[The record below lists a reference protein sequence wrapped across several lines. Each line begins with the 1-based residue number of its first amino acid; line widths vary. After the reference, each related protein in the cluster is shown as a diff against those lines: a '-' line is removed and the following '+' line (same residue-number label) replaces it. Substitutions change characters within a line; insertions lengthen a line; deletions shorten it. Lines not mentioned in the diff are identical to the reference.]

1 MGAFTGKCVIVTG
14 AAGGIGTALSER
26 FATAGASLVLAD
38 TNDEGLAKLA
48 AKLEGDY
55 AAPVTTSVGDLST
68 RAAAEQ
74 MVQQAISVFG
84 RLDVLVN
91 NAGGGVIRPTLSQTE
106 ETLQATINRNLWSA
120 LRSTLAALPVML
132 EAGKGRIIFIGADS
146 VRNGLEDHAMY
157 NAAKGGVHAVAG
169 SLSREFGKQGV
180 TFNVVAPP
188 AVRSP
193 EFERFLREQPELTKR
208 FVSQIPMGRPAEMSE
223 VAALV
228 EFLAGDEA
236 GFINGQV
243 IGVNGGSTLA

>member
-26 FATAGASLVLAD
+26 FATGGASLVLAD

-48 AKLEGDY
+48 AKLEGDH
-55 AAPVTTSVGDLST
+55 AAPVITSVGDLST
-68 RAAAEQ
+68 QEAAEQ
-74 MVQQAISVFG
+74 MVRQAVSVFG

-91 NAGGGVIRPTLSQTE
+91 NAGGGVIRPTLSHTE

-132 EAGKGRIIFIGADS
+132 EAGKGRVIFIGADS

-157 NAAKGGVHAVAG
+157 NAAKGGVHALAG

-193 EFERFLREQPELTKR
+193 EFERFLREQPELTQR

-243 IGVNGGSTLA
+243 VGVNGGSTLA

>member
-1 MGAFTGKCVIVTG
+1 MGDFSGKCVIITG

-26 FATAGASLVLAD
+26 FAAAGASLVLAD
-38 TNDEGLAKLA
+38 INEEGLAKVA
-48 AKLEGDY
+48 AKLEGSY
-55 AAPVTTSVGDLST
+55 NSPVTTVTGDLST
-68 RAAAEQ
+68 REAAER
-74 MVQQAISVFG
+74 MVGHAISVFK

-91 NAGGGVIRPTLSQTE
+91 NAGGGVIRPTLTHTD
-106 ETLQATINRNLWSA
+106 ETLQATMDRNLWSA
-120 LRSTLAALPVML
+120 LRATLAALPVML
-132 EAGKGRIIFIGADS
+132 EAGKGRVIFIGADS
-146 VRNGLEDHAMY
+146 VRNGLEDHAIY
-157 NAAKGGVHAVAG
+157 NAAKGGVHALAG

-193 EFERFLREQPELTKR
+193 EFERFVREQPELTQR

-223 VAALV
+223 VAATV

-243 IGVNGGSTLA
+243 VGVNGGSTLA

>member
-26 FATAGASLVLAD
+26 FAVAGASLVLAD

-48 AKLEGDY
+48 AKLEGDH
-55 AAPVTTSVGDLST
+55 AAPVVTSAGDLST
-68 RAAAEQ
+68 REAAEE
-74 MVQQAISVFG
+74 MVRQAVSVFG

-91 NAGGGVIRPTLSQTE
+91 NAGGGVIRPTLSHTE
-106 ETLQATINRNLWSA
+106 ETLQATIDRNLWSA

-132 EAGKGRIIFIGADS
+132 EAGNGRVIFMGADS
-146 VRNGLEDHAMY
+146 VRNGLEDHAIY

-169 SLSREFGKQGV
+169 SFSREFGKQGI

-193 EFERFLREQPELTKR
+193 EFERFLREQPELTQR

-228 EFLAGDEA
+228 EFLAGEEA

-243 IGVNGGSTLA
+243 VGVNGGSTLA

>member
-1 MGAFTGKCVIVTG
+1 MQRRGRRTGVTFDLRQDEFDQILAAYARSDFDVFVRVQPTVPDRCWVCEAATVDAALASQADARVPG
-14 AAGGIGTALSER
+14 AAARLQR
-26 FATAGASLVLAD
+26 SLAQSAIVVPLWR
-38 TNDEGLAKLA
+38 EV
-48 AKLEGDY
+48 
-55 AAPVTTSVGDLST
+55 PVV
-68 RAAAEQ
+68 A
-74 MVQQAISVFG
+74 
-84 RLDVLVN
+84 
-91 NAGGGVIRPTLSQTE
+91 
-106 ETLQATINRNLWSA
+106 
-120 LRSTLAALPVML
+120 
-132 EAGKGRIIFIGADS
+132 

-193 EFERFLREQPELTKR
+193 EFERFLREQPELTQR

-243 IGVNGGSTLA
+243 VGVNGGSTLA

>member
-1 MGAFTGKCVIVTG
+1 MGEFTGKCVIITG

-26 FATAGASLVLAD
+26 FARAGASLVLAD

-48 AKLEGDY
+48 AKLEGDQ

-68 RAAAEQ
+68 REAAEQ
-74 MVQQAISVFG
+74 MVQQAVSVFG

-132 EAGKGRIIFIGADS
+132 EAGKGRVIFIGADS

-193 EFERFLREQPELTKR
+193 EFERFLREQPELTQR

-236 GFINGQV
+236 GFVNGQV

>member
-1 MGAFTGKCVIVTG
+1 VGAFTGKCVIVTG

-48 AKLEGDY
+48 AKLEGDHT
-55 AAPVTTSVGDLST
+55 APVITSVGDLST
-68 RAAAEQ
+68 REAAEQ
-74 MVQQAISVFG
+74 MVRQAVSVFG
-84 RLDVLVN
+84 GLDVLVN
-91 NAGGGVIRPTLSQTE
+91 NAGGGVIRPTLSHTE

-132 EAGKGRIIFIGADS
+132 EAGKGRVIFIGADS
-146 VRNGLEDHAMY
+146 VRNGLEDHAIY

-193 EFERFLREQPELTKR
+193 EFERFLQEQPELTQR

-243 IGVNGGSTLA
+243 VGVNGGSTLA

>member
-1 MGAFTGKCVIVTG
+1 MGAFTDKCVIVTG

-26 FATAGASLVLAD
+26 FASAGASLVLAD
-38 TNDEGLAKLA
+38 TNDEGLAKVA
-48 AKLEGDY
+48 TKLEADY
-55 AAPVTTSVGDLST
+55 AAPVVTSVGDLST
-68 RAAAEQ
+68 REAAEK
-74 MVQQAISVFG
+74 MVQQAMSTFG

-91 NAGGGVIRPTLSQTE
+91 NAGGGIIRPTLTHTE
-106 ETLQATINRNLWSA
+106 ETLQATIDRNLWSA

-132 EAGKGRIIFIGADS
+132 EAGKGRVIFIGADS
-146 VRNGLEDHAMY
+146 VRNGLEDHAIY

-169 SLSREFGKQGV
+169 SLSREFGKKGV

-193 EFERFLREQPELTKR
+193 EFERFLREQPELTQR

-223 VAALV
+223 VAAAV

-236 GFINGQV
+236 GFINGQ
-243 IGVNGGSTLA
+243 IIAVNGGSTLA

>member
-48 AKLEGDY
+48 AKLEGDH
-55 AAPVTTSVGDLST
+55 AAPVITSVGDLST
-68 RAAAEQ
+68 REAAEQ
-74 MVQQAISVFG
+74 MVRQAVSVFG
-84 RLDVLVN
+84 GLDVLVN
-91 NAGGGVIRPTLSQTE
+91 NAGGGVIRPTLSHTE
-106 ETLQATINRNLWSA
+106 ETLQATINRNLWTA

-132 EAGKGRIIFIGADS
+132 ETGKGRVIFIGADS

-193 EFERFLREQPELTKR
+193 EFERFLREQPELTQR
-208 FVSQIPMGRPAEMSE
+208 FVSQIPMGRPAELSE

-243 IGVNGGSTLA
+243 VGVNGGSTLA

>member
-1 MGAFTGKCVIVTG
+1 MGAFTDKCVIVTG

-26 FATAGASLVLAD
+26 FASAGASLVLAD
-38 TNDEGLAKLA
+38 TNDEGLAKVA
-48 AKLEGDY
+48 AKLEADY
-55 AAPVTTSVGDLST
+55 AAPVVTSVGDLST
-68 RAAAEQ
+68 REAAEK
-74 MVQQAISVFG
+74 MVQQAMSTFG

-91 NAGGGVIRPTLSQTE
+91 NAGGGIIRPTLTHTE
-106 ETLQATINRNLWSA
+106 ETLQATIDRNLWSA

-132 EAGKGRIIFIGADS
+132 EAGKGRVIFIGADS
-146 VRNGLEDHAMY
+146 VRNGLEDHAIY
-157 NAAKGGVHAVAG
+157 NAAKGGVHAMAG
-169 SLSREFGKQGV
+169 SLSREFGKKGV

-193 EFERFLREQPELTKR
+193 EFERFLREQPELTQR

-243 IGVNGGSTLA
+243 VGVNGGSTLA

>member
-26 FATAGASLVLAD
+26 FAVAGASLVLAD

-48 AKLEGDY
+48 AQLEGDY
-55 AAPVTTSVGDLST
+55 AAPIITSVGDLSA
-68 RAAAEQ
+68 REAAEH

-84 RLDVLVN
+84 RLDVLIN
-91 NAGGGVIRPTLSQTE
+91 NAGGGVIRPTLSHTE
-106 ETLQATINRNLWSA
+106 ETLQATIDRNLWTA

-132 EAGKGRIIFIGADS
+132 EAGKGRVIFMGADS
-146 VRNGLEDHAMY
+146 VRNGLEDHAIY
-157 NAAKGGVHAVAG
+157 NAAKGRVHAAAG
-169 SLSREFGKQGV
+169 SFSREFGRQGV

-193 EFERFLREQPELTKR
+193 EFERFLREQPELTQR

-228 EFLAGDEA
+228 EFLAGEEA

-243 IGVNGGSTLA
+243 VGVNGGSTLA

>member
-1 MGAFTGKCVIVTG
+1 MGAFTDKCVIVTG
-14 AAGGIGTALSER
+14 AAGGIGSALSER

-48 AKLEGDY
+48 AKLEGDH
-55 AAPVTTSVGDLST
+55 AAPVITSVGDLST
-68 RAAAEQ
+68 KVAAEQ
-74 MVQQAISVFG
+74 MVAQAISVFG

-91 NAGGGVIRPTLSQTE
+91 NAGGGVIRPTLSHTE
-106 ETLQATINRNLWSA
+106 ETLQATIDRNLWSA

-132 EAGKGRIIFIGADS
+132 EAGRGRVIFVGADS
-146 VRNGLEDHAMY
+146 VRNGLEDHAIY

-193 EFERFLREQPELTKR
+193 EFERFLREQPELTQR

>member
-1 MGAFTGKCVIVTG
+1 MGAFTDKCVIVTG

-26 FATAGASLVLAD
+26 FASAGASLVLAD
-38 TNDEGLAKLA
+38 TNDEGLAKVA
-48 AKLEGDY
+48 AKLEADY
-55 AAPVTTSVGDLST
+55 AAPVVTSVGDLST
-68 RAAAEQ
+68 REAAEK
-74 MVQQAISVFG
+74 MVQQAMSTFG

-91 NAGGGVIRPTLSQTE
+91 NAGGGIIRPTLTHTE
-106 ETLQATINRNLWSA
+106 ETLQATIDRNLWSA

-132 EAGKGRIIFIGADS
+132 EAGKGRVIFIGADS
-146 VRNGLEDHAMY
+146 VRNGLEDHAIY

-169 SLSREFGKQGV
+169 SLSREFGKKGV

-193 EFERFLREQPELTKR
+193 EFERFLREQPELTQR

-243 IGVNGGSTLA
+243 VGVNGGSTLA

>member
-193 EFERFLREQPELTKR
+193 EFERFLR
-208 FVSQIPMGRPAEMSE
+208 
-223 VAALV
+223 
-228 EFLAGDEA
+228 
-236 GFINGQV
+236 
-243 IGVNGGSTLA
+243 